1 MSSAGTRTPVSSEPM
16 LLRLLDYWAL
26 VYRRTWRG
34 SVISSFLTPL
44 LYVVSMGVL
53 LGGFV
58 AGDPARL
65 DGAGSYL
72 AFVAPGLIASQTMTT
87 VFGEVTWPVQSAIKW
102 DRTYFSMTASPL
114 SVRDIVRGHL
124 SFALFRVCL
133 VAVVFVIVLIPFG
146 VFAHAWGPVAALA
159 VQPLLGL
166 AFAAPIYAISAWASS
181 EAVMTMMF
189 RLVLLPLFL
198 FSGAFF
204 PIENLGPVLE
214 WVARITPLWQGVDL
228 TRMVALG
235 QVDAGLAVVHVA
247 YLMVLSVVG
256 MHYAVRA
263 LAKRMVV

>member
-1 MSSAGTRTPVSSEPM
+1 MSTPVSTEPM
-16 LLRLLDYWAL
+16 LLRLLDYWAM
-26 VYRRTWRG
+26 VYRRCWRG
-34 SVISSFLTPL
+34 SIASSFLTPL

-58 AGDPARL
+58 AGDPSKL
-65 DGAGSYL
+65 EGAHSYL

-102 DRTYFSMTASPL
+102 DRTYFSMTATPL
-114 SVRDIVRGHL
+114 SVRDIAWGHL
-124 SFALFRVCL
+124 GFAVFRVTL
-133 VAVVFVIVLIPFG
+133 VATVFVIVLIPFG
-146 VFAHAWGPVAALA
+146 VFTSAWGLIGALV

-166 AFAAPIYAISAWASS
+166 AFAAPVYAISAWASS

-189 RLVLLPLFL
+189 RLVMLPLFL

-204 PIENLGPVLE
+204 PIENLGSVLE

-235 QVDAGLAVVHVA
+235 HVDASRAVIHVVYLIVLAAIGLR
-247 YLMVLSVVG
+247 
-256 MHYAVRA
+256 YAVRA
-263 LAKRMVV
+263 LEMRLVS